1 MLFAKPSIRKAQ
13 FLEYFKKKENE
24 LCQGQRNHKK
34 THFHDH
40 KENVHIV
47 VLLIFRLHKTL
58 F

>member
-1 MLFAKPSIRKAQ
+1 MVFQ
-13 FLEYFKKKENE
+13 KKENE

-40 KENVHIV
+40 KVHIV